1 MANPKIDTYKL
12 VNPSGSGKN
21 TIASNG
27 PRTNLLAVNRLG
39 KTVNSIG
46 LVVKDLHTISLS
58 SVKLDKMREISER
71 RRLQR
76 ERDQRNE
83 DEFERS
89 NALKGKGICKIIKS
103 QIAKHK

>member
-1 MANPKIDTYKL
+1 MKDQQAAQTSKWLTQKQTLTKL
-12 VNPSGSGKN
+12 VNPSGSGKK
-21 TIASNG
+21 TLASNG

-46 LVVKDLHTISLS
+46 VVVKDLHEISLAS
-58 SVKLDKMREISER
+58 IKVDKMREVTER

-83 DEFERS
+83 DEFERQ
-89 NALKGKGICKIIKS
+89 NALKGKG
-103 QIAKHK
+103 